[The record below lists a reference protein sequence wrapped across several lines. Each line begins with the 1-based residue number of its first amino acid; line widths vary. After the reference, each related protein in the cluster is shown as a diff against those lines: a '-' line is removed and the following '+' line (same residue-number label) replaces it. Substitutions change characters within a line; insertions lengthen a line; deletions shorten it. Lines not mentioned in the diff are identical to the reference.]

1 MTSTAPTA
9 SALAAL
15 PSENILKRRRM
26 LFSRILMWPLFLL
39 LLFTSSRWEGD
50 PAVEAALFLSGCLL
64 VAIAS
69 IGRLWCSL
77 YICGYKTMSL
87 VTEGPYS
94 LCRNPLY
101 FFSAIGAT
109 GVGLATETLAIPSA
123 VILAFAA
130 YYPFVIRGEEGKLL
144 AIHGEPY
151 RQYMR
156 EVPRFWPRLVRPV
169 EPDTYLIVPGKI
181 RRALVDSLWFVWLVG
196 LLEFAEALRETG
208 LVGTWWSL
216 Y

>member
-1 MTSTAPTA
+1 MNTSAPTA

-26 LFSRILMWPLFLL
+26 VLSRLLMWPLLLL
-39 LLFTSSRWEGD
+39 LLFTSSRWEGA
-50 PAVEAALFLSGCLL
+50 PAVEASLFLSGCLL
-64 VAIAS
+64 VAVAS

-87 VTEGPYS
+87 VTDGPYS

-101 FFSAIGAT
+101 FFSALGAT
-109 GVGLATETLAIPSA
+109 GVGLATETFIIPAA
-123 VILAFAA
+123 VMLAFAV

-156 EVPRFWPRLVRPV
+156 EVPRFWPRRVLPT
-169 EPDTYLIVPGKI
+169 EPETYLIVPRKI
-181 RRALVDSLWFVWLVG
+181 RRALVDSLWFIWLVG
-196 LLEFAEALRETG
+196 LLEFAEALREIG
-208 LVGTWWSL
+208 VVRTWWSL